1 MLHSCC
7 FPKDEVCTAFPRA
20 PSLVPSGRV
29 AVGLFLGLC
38 FGSCWCAVG
47 ELGLKQPCSV
57 LLGLLERRA
66 AAPLP
71 TAHILRLQKKW
82 GEGWS
87 VYVGAF
93 EATGIWHPNKQVFW
107 HGRRGILISELLFL
121 MAVRISREFLSKSW
135 VSSSLIC
142 LFCQGIGVSVAGQ
155 AGPGGKC
162 LWNAAHTSP

>member
-1 MLHSCC
+1 MHCLPQGSLPCAFWTCC
-7 FPKDEVCTAFPRA
+7 CGVVPWALLWELLVCGRGAGPETALLC
-20 PSLVPSGRV
+20 SLG
-29 AVGLFLGLC
+29 AVR
-38 FGSCWCAVG
+38 
-47 ELGLKQPCSV
+47 K
-57 LLGLLERRA
+57 

-121 MAVRISREFLSKSW
+121 MAVRISRELLSESW